1 MKPKIELAVISQGKQ
16 FLVWIKN
23 SNFTDVMSFMNLN
36 IYEFYKKMESN
47 DIMLSF
53 KGDVTSEMLTSM
65 LQIMETKLDNLGEE
79 NKVKRKVYN
88 VLVECLQNLYHHR
101 DEMKRTGIDEESAA
115 IFMIGRDD
123 THYNIVTGNY
133 ILSDRVPK
141 LKSRIDQVNT
151 LDKEGLKTLYKEVL
165 NNDERSEKG
174 GGGLGIID
182 IARKSKQKLVYDFM
196 DVDERYS
203 FFSLYIKIPQK

>member
-1 MKPKIELAVISQGKQ
+1 
-16 FLVWIKN
+16 
-23 SNFTDVMSFMNLN
+23 MSFGNLN
-36 IYEFYKKMESN
+36 IYDFYKKMESN

-101 DEMKRTGIDEESAA
+101 DEMQKIGFEKESAA
-115 IFMIGRDD
+115 IFMIGRNESS
-123 THYNIVTGNY
+123 YNIVTGNY
-133 ILSDRVPK
+133 IHSDRVSD
-141 LKSRIDQVNT
+141 LKSRLDQVNV
-151 LDKEGLKTLYKEVL
+151 LDKDGLKMLYKEVL
-165 NNDERSEKG
+165 NNEERSEKG

-182 IARKSKQKLVYDFM
+182 IARKSNQKLVYDFL
-196 DVDERYS
+196 DVDNQYS
-203 FFSLYIKIPQK
+203 FFSLYIKIPQKN

>member
-1 MKPKIELAVISQGKQ
+1 MKFDIY
-16 FLVWIKN
+16 
-23 SNFTDVMSFMNLN
+23 SF
-36 IYEFYKKMESN
+36 YRKMENN

-65 LQIMETKLDNLGEE
+65 LQIMETKLENIGEQT
-79 NKVKRKVYN
+79 KMKRKVYN

-115 IFMIGRDD
+115 IFMIGKNDD
-123 THYNIVTGNY
+123 GYNIVTGNY
-133 ILSDRVPK
+133 ILTDRVPK
-141 LKSRIDQVNT
+141 LKSRIDHVNT
-151 LDKEGLKTLYKEVL
+151 LDKAELKAFYQEVL

-182 IARKSKQKLVYDFM
+182 IARKSGQKLDYDFLE
-196 DVDERYS
+196 VDSKYS
-203 FFSLYIKIPQK
+203 FFSLYINIPQK

>member
-1 MKPKIELAVISQGKQ
+1 
-16 FLVWIKN
+16 
-23 SNFTDVMSFMNLN
+23 MSFMKFD
-36 IYEFYKKMESN
+36 IYSFYRKMEHN

-79 NKVKRKVYN
+79 SKMKRKVYN

-115 IFMIGRDD
+115 IFMIGKDANG
-123 THYNIVTGNY
+123 YNIVTGNY
-133 ILSDRVPK
+133 ILTDRVER
-141 LKSRIDQVNT
+141 LKSRIDHVNT
-151 LDKEGLKTLYKEVL
+151 LDRVGLKTLYKEVL

-182 IARKSKQKLVYDFM
+182 IARKSGQKLVYDFM
-196 DVDERYS
+196 EVDSKYS
-203 FFSLYIKIPQK
+203 FFSLYIKIIQK

>member
-47 DIMLSF
+47 DVMLSF